1 MSQNYCLAKS
11 FREEILG
18 GGVFTETCL
27 CIQAGLEADDDLEL
41 LILLSL
47 ILLYWD
53 YRHATLCLFFCLA
66 GD

>member
-1 MSQNYCLAKS
+1 M
-11 FREEILG
+11 
-18 GGVFTETCL
+18 FTETCL
-27 CIQAGLEADDDLEL
+27 CIQAGLEADDDLER

-47 ILLYWD
+47 ILLYRD